1 MDDLM
6 SRSAYLKGLADGMK
20 LDTESNEGKLFSSI
34 IDLLG
39 AIAEKVS
46 DIDDEQGFLADQ
58 IDDMSEAM
66 EMLGDEVFSLNG
78 DDDEEE
84 GLYQITCEN
93 CGEEIAFTDED
104 LDDLTDGS
112 FACPSC
118 GEIIELEFGGCD
130 CGCEDHHHE

>member
-1 MDDLM
+1 MEELT
-6 SRSAYLKGLADGMK
+6 SRAAYLKGLADGMN
-20 LDTESNEGKLFSSI
+20 LDTESNEGKLLHSI

-39 AIAEKVS
+39 DMAEKVA

-66 EMLGDEVFSLNG
+66 EMLGEEVFG
-78 DDDEEE
+78 YEDEEDE
-84 GLYQITCEN
+84 GVYQIVCEN
-93 CGEEIAFTDED
+93 CGEEITFTDDD

-118 GEIIELEFGGCD
+118 GEVIELEFGGCD
-130 CGCEDHHHE
+130 CDCGCEGHDHE

>member
-1 MDDLM
+1 MEDLT
-6 SRSAYLKGLADGMK
+6 SRAAYLKGLADGMK
-20 LDTESNEGKLFSSI
+20 LDTESNEGRLLNSI

-39 AIAEKVS
+39 DMAEKVS

-66 EMLGDEVFSLNG
+66 EMLGEEVFGFG
-78 DDDEEE
+78 DEDDEDM
-84 GLYQITCEN
+84 YQITCEN
-93 CGEEIAFTDED
+93 CGEEITFTEDD

-112 FACPSC
+112 FSCPNC
-118 GEIIELEFGGCD
+118 GEVIELEFGGCD

>member
-1 MDDLM
+1 MSELM
-6 SRSAYLKGLADGMK
+6 NRAAYLKGLADGMK
-20 LDTESNEGKLFSSI
+20 LDTESNEGKLFNSI
-34 IDLLG
+34 IELLG
-39 AIAEKVS
+39 DMAEKVS

-66 EMLGDEVFSLNG
+66 EMLGEEVFNF
-78 DDDEEE
+78 DEDDEDM
-84 GLYQITCEN
+84 YQITCEN
-93 CGEEIAFTDED
+93 CGEEITFTDDD

-130 CGCEDHHHE
+130 CGCEDHDHE

>member
-1 MDDLM
+1 MEDLT
-6 SRSAYLKGLADGMK
+6 SRAAYLKGLADGMK
-20 LDTESNEGKLFSSI
+20 LDTESNEGRLLSSI

-39 AIAEKVS
+39 DMAEKVS

-66 EMLGDEVFSLNG
+66 EMLGEEVFSFG
-78 DDDEEE
+78 DEDDEDM
-84 GLYQITCEN
+84 YQITCEN
-93 CGEEIAFTDED
+93 CGEEITFTEDD

-112 FACPSC
+112 FSCPNC
-118 GEIIELEFGGCD
+118 GEVIELEFGGCD

>member
-1 MDDLM
+1 MSELM
-6 SRSAYLKGLADGMK
+6 NRAAYLKGLADGMK
-20 LDTESNEGKLFSSI
+20 LDTESNEGKLLSSI

-39 AIAEKVS
+39 DMAEKVN

-66 EMLGDEVFSLNG
+66 EMLGEEVFSL
-78 DDDEEE
+78 DEDEEDM
-84 GLYQITCEN
+84 YQITCEN
-93 CGEEIAFTDED
+93 CGEEITFTDDD

-130 CGCEDHHHE
+130 CGCEGHDHE